1 MNTATANG
9 GSCAMTLAAASIPPA
24 VREKASINMTSASS
38 RLSAAKLISGSP
50 SAVPTTTTWSS

>member
-1 MNTATANG
+1 
-9 GSCAMTLAAASIPPA
+9 MTLAAASIPPA
-24 VREKASINMTSASS
+24 VREKASISMTSASS